1 VKLPLYLD
9 HNATTPCTDD
19 VLEAMLP
26 YFSQHYGNA
35 SSTHHPYGWIADEAV
50 EAARENVADLIGCSP
65 KEIVFTSG
73 ATEAINLAIRGT
85 LFSTQNQ
92 KGNHVITV
100 STEHAAVLD
109 TCKVMESLG
118 IEVTYLPVV
127 PNGILNLDELTTAI
141 RKDTALICVM
151 VANNETGVIQ
161 PIQEIGEIAHRHGIV
176 FMADGVQAVGKI
188 PVDVQ
193 VLGVD
198 LLPLSAHKM
207 YGPKGVGALY
217 VRKSNPKIELQS
229 TITGGGHERGRRS
242 GTLNVP
248 GIVGLG
254 KTAQLQQRHLH
265 SEYTRLKA
273 LRDMLE
279 AAILQLPGT
288 QRNGDAER
296 RLPHVTNIS
305 FEGVE
310 SKDLL
315 IAINK
320 AVAVSSGSACS
331 SVTERPS
338 HVLQAMGVPEKLA
351 KATLRFSLG
360 KSTTQEDIHF
370 TIDHVSKTLA
380 SLRKSTILT

>member
-1 VKLPLYLD
+1 
-9 HNATTPCTDD
+9 
-19 VLEAMLP
+19 MLP
-26 YFSQHYGNA
+26 YFTDNYGNA
-35 SSTHHPYGWIADEAV
+35 SSTHHPYGWLADEAV
-50 EAARENVADLIGCSP
+50 ETARESIAELIGCSP

-85 LFSTQNQ
+85 LLSPENK
-92 KGNHVITV
+92 KGNHIITV
-100 STEHAAVLD
+100 ATEHAAVLD
-109 TCKVMESLG
+109 TCKALESQE
-118 IEVTYLPVV
+118 IEVTYLPVDSK
-127 PNGILNLDELTTAI
+127 GMLDLNELKKSI
-141 RKDTALICVM
+141 RKDTALISVM

-161 PIQEIGEIAHRHGIV
+161 PICDIGKIAKEHGIV
-176 FMADGVQAVGKI
+176 FLADGVQAVGKI
-188 PVDVQ
+188 PVDVRE
-193 VLGVD
+193 LDVD

-217 VRKSNPKIELQS
+217 VRKSNPKMELQAEL
-229 TITGGGHERGRRS
+229 TGGGHERGRRS

-254 KTAQLQQRHLH
+254 KTAQIQQNKLS
-265 SEYTRLKA
+265 SEYQRLKV
-273 LRDMLE
+273 LRNKLE
-279 AAILQLPGT
+279 SAILSLPGT
-288 QRNGDAER
+288 KLNGDAEQ
-296 RLPHVTNIS
+296 RLPHVSNIS

-338 HVLQAMGVPEKLA
+338 HVLQAMGIPDKLA

-360 KSTTQEDIHF
+360 KSTTEAHIIY
-370 TIDHVSKTLA
+370 TISHVTETLA
-380 SLRKSTILT
+380 TLRKTTILT

>member
-1 VKLPLYLD
+1 
-9 HNATTPCTDD
+9 
-19 VLEAMLP
+19 
-26 YFSQHYGNA
+26 
-35 SSTHHPYGWIADEAV
+35 
-50 EAARENVADLIGCSP
+50 
-65 KEIVFTSG
+65 
-73 ATEAINLAIRGT
+73 
-85 LFSTQNQ
+85 
-92 KGNHVITV
+92 
-100 STEHAAVLD
+100 
-109 TCKVMESLG
+109 
-118 IEVTYLPVV
+118 
-127 PNGILNLDELTTAI
+127 
-141 RKDTALICVM
+141 
-151 VANNETGVIQ
+151 
-161 PIQEIGEIAHRHGIV
+161 
-176 FMADGVQAVGKI
+176 
-188 PVDVQ
+188 
-193 VLGVD
+193 
-198 LLPLSAHKM
+198 
-207 YGPKGVGALY
+207 
-217 VRKSNPKIELQS
+217 
-229 TITGGGHERGRRS
+229 
-242 GTLNVP
+242 
-248 GIVGLG
+248 
-254 KTAQLQQRHLH
+254 
-265 SEYTRLKA
+265 
-273 LRDMLE
+273 MLE